1 MPYSHV
7 KKYLSKADRIL
18 ALFKFF
24 KNLFYHLKA
33 KLFINPSD
41 LKCRH

>member
-1 MPYSHV
+1 
-7 KKYLSKADRIL
+7 
-18 ALFKFF
+18 
-24 KNLFYHLKA
+24 LKA